1 MDVGFIDSVFLVS
14 AIKFKATVIQSIGRA
29 LRKYQD
35 KDKVEV
41 YIWNDLP
48 ILRGQR
54 TQKLKSIKE
63 EYGIQE
69 NQLKILKI

>member
-1 MDVGFIDSVFLVS
+1 M
-14 AIKFKATVIQSIGRA
+14 IQSIGRA

-63 EYGIQE
+63 EYDIGLEKIRIQK
-69 NQLKILKI
+69 L